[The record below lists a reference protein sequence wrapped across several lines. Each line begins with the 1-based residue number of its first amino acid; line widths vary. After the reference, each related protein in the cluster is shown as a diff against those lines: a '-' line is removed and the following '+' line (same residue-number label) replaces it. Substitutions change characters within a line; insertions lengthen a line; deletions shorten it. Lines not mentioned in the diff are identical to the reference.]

1 MPTLNV
7 TSKNQLSKTKLR
19 YDMQLSGPDHMA
31 IYIRPLADGKVSSW
45 SFHWTPLRMNWDAP
59 YFIYFSYGVNG
70 DPLKFWLEIEVR
82 FELNTLGSLRKL
94 LNLLSFTERIWR
106 LEYSCI

>member
-1 MPTLNV
+1 
-7 TSKNQLSKTKLR
+7 
-19 YDMQLSGPDHMA
+19 MQLSGPDHMA